1 MHLRQPGFTYS
12 VCGPFKKNKKWIK
25 IFKEMGHSGYF
36 HQKELDKAF
45 FKNGMAYG
53 HSKDLTRRTA
63 SNKILRDKAFDIIKN
78 PKYDENQH
86 GLASMV
92 YIFLDKKSSCC
103 GTKNEN
109 ISNEE
114 LAEELEKPIIKQFG
128 KRKVNS
134 YL

>member
-1 MHLRQPGFTYS
+1 
-12 VCGPFKKNKKWIK
+12 
-25 IFKEMGHSGYF
+25 
-36 HQKELDKAF
+36 
-45 FKNGMAYG
+45 MAYG

-92 YIFLDKKSSCC
+92 YIFLDKKSCCC

-109 ISNEE
+109 ISNKE

-134 YL
+134 DL